1 MTISLRV
8 GSLECTGALVGA
20 GADVSTL
27 CEGSP
32 ALHMAVS
39 MGALAEQQN
48 FSSAAV
54 LLLLQHGAVPYER

>member
-1 MTISLRV
+1 M
-8 GSLECTGALVGA
+8 GALLEA
-20 GADVSTL
+20 GADVSRL